1 MDTRI
6 AKHKLKIVAVDT
18 KKNVSDLCKK
28 PVNKGMCEK
37 AKFLV
42 RRLRI
47 VDFARRRGIQNASI
61 SQVHSGLLHL
71 GFGSRE
77 KITRC

>member
-6 AKHKLKIVAVDT
+6 AKHKLKIVAVGT

-37 AKFLV
+37 AKFLA

-47 VDFARRRGIQNASI
+47 VVSPTKNGLCTQEGYSECVHLTSI
-61 SQVHSGLLHL
+61 
-71 GFGSRE
+71 
-77 KITRC
+77 